1 MQRGIAFPSQEF
13 VWTVLAPRIEVYL
26 TERKL
31 TILEL
36 MGLYRLF
43 GPPGAGFTGELEG
56 DEAIKEL
63 TGQTVIS
70 FCEDLLGRIQSAA
83 SERKAGRPCDVL
95 TRALGPRLLD
105 LFLRYNPSAGR
116 HSVWT
121 SIDRKLV
128 QEEAGPFFGFVEAA
142 IKPINDYLIGDP
154 LLPCASRSGRKSR
167 SCHADIV
174 PRTRGSSFN
183 FAPATAVGS
192 KYRLKISVL
201 DSSILVPAK
210 IGFPVI

>member
-13 VWTVLAPRIEVYL
+13 VWTVLAPRIEEYL

-63 TGQTVIS
+63 TGQIVIS
-70 FCEDLLGRIQSAA
+70 FCEDLIERIQSAA
-83 SERKAGRPCDVL
+83 SERRAGRPCDVL

-121 SIDRKLV
+121 SIDGKLV

-142 IKPINDYLIGDP
+142 IKPINDYLIGEPKWKPVSAARLARYALADRRRSLLARQSRAARRHRMAEQSAP
-154 LLPCASRSGRKSR
+154 LLPWGM
-167 SCHADIV
+167 IQ
-174 PRTRGSSFN
+174 
-183 FAPATAVGS
+183 
-192 KYRLKISVL
+192 
-201 DSSILVPAK
+201 
-210 IGFPVI
+210 